1 MSALLMA
8 RIPDGNMTCEARN
21 FFHMTYAKALVTAA
35 LEPVHGALDDPDDH
49 ARMLS
54 VPVIKSVPP
63 ITPPEIK
70 LGIERRMT
78 NPAMPNAATSVPNGN
93 VRQKSCLGTQNP
105 VMCAQTLKFLAPESD
120 ALELD
125 ATRARTPRPRC
136 ARGRTSGTVE
146 QHALVSFE
154 RDVRVLATQ

>member
-1 MSALLMA
+1 
-8 RIPDGNMTCEARN
+8 MTCEARN
-21 FFHMTYAKALVTAA
+21 FFHMTYANALVTAA

-78 NPAMPNAATSVPNGN
+78 NPAMPNAATSVPKWK
-93 VRQKSCLGTQNP
+93 RQAEVMLGHAKSRH
-105 VMCAQTLKFLAPESD
+105 VCADVEIP
-120 ALELD
+120 
-125 ATRARTPRPRC
+125 RA
-136 ARGRTSGTVE
+136 
-146 QHALVSFE
+146 
-154 RDVRVLATQ
+154 